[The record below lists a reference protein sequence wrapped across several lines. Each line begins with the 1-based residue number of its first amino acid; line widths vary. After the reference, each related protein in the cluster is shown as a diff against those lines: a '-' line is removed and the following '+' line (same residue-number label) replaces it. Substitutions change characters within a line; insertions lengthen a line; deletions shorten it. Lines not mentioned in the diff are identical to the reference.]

1 MKFLQENDISSE
13 KIAIMDI
20 KNTHNDYF
28 RRNNGNKTIDK
39 IKLLVNFL
47 IIILFFIIIY
57 NKLDEN
63 RKYIENIV
71 LKFSN
76 YSEHNYNKYNSSKKN
91 AINFNSNIFPFFEQ
105 NNKIKP
111 FFFFNE
117 HQDDLDYC
125 KNYGLFIYNYY
136 YNGVINEPNIGDY
149 IQSLAALQ
157 YLPKNCKP
165 YFVDR
170 DLIQF
175 YYGPKI
181 KLIMNSWNIIHEGSK
196 YISENIEPIYISY
209 NLFSQNNIP
218 SNYIENM
225 KKYQPIGCRD
235 LRTKHNFRKNNI
247 DSYFSSCL
255 TTTLDID
262 YAAPEQERTEEIIFI
277 DYEFGDYPEADEYL
291 LSLKSYNF
299 SRVIH
304 TYHKFDLSLSHIQRF
319 QLAKKLLDRYARA
332 KLVISSRLHGALP
345 CLALKTPVILI
356 KKRYD
361 YYRFE
366 GLYELLNTIGNNYN
380 KKFEI
385 NVNLDEKG
393 FVYNSKE
400 YLKYA
405 EKLKDKLKEI

>member
-1 MKFLQENDISSE
+1 MKFLQENDISSQ
-13 KIAIMDI
+13 KIEIVKI
-20 KNTHNDYF
+20 PNIHNDYI
-28 RRNNGNKTIDK
+28 RRNNESKIIDK
-39 IKLLVNFL
+39 IKILLYFL
-47 IIILFFIIIY
+47 IIFLFLLLY

-63 RKYIENIV
+63 RIYIDDTF

-76 YSEHNYNKYNSSKKN
+76 FLENNNNEYNASKKN
-91 AINFNSNIFPFFEQ
+91 EINNNSNIFPFLEK
-105 NNKIKP
+105 NNKSNQ

-117 HQDDLDYC
+117 NQDDLDYC
-125 KNYGLFIYNYY
+125 NHYGLFIYNYY
-136 YNGVINEPNIGDY
+136 INGVITEANIGDY

-165 YFVDR
+165 YFIDR

-175 YYGPKI
+175 YYGPKV
-181 KLIMNSWNIIHEGSK
+181 KLIMNSWNIIHEGNK
-196 YISENIEPIYISY
+196 YISENIEPIYVSY
-209 NLFSQNNIP
+209 NLFTQNEFP

-225 KKYQPIGCRD
+225 KNHQPIGCRD
-235 LRTKHNFRKNNI
+235 LRTGRNMIKNNI
-247 DSYFSSCL
+247 KAYFSSCL

-262 YAAPEQERTEEIIFI
+262 YAATRSERTEEIIFI

-299 SRVIH
+299 SRVIR

-345 CLALKTPVILI
+345 CLAFETPVILI
-356 KKRYD
+356 AKKYD
-361 YYRFE
+361 HYRFE
-366 GLYELLNTIGNNYN
+366 GLYEFINTIGINYN

-385 NVNLDEKG
+385 KVNLDEKG

-405 EKLKDKLKEI
+405 EKLKEKLKVI